1 MYICIYI
8 TIHTDITVSFYIWYT
23 YITIHTDITV
33 SFYIC
38 LCRPCV
44 CIVHVSVLIFG
55 VSGVSYLCRVY
66 PWVWCVC
73 VCAVCAPCA
82 RAYVLCLLCMGLP
95 CVGVLRV
102 CIFMTSLIWP
112 ALCKSPVSLVDSEEM
127 LLSTQYRVPDF
138 NFSCCCDCISV
149 NSVDACS
156 CFIY

>member
-33 SFYIC
+33 PFYIC

-44 CIVHVSVLIFG
+44 CIVHVSVLIMFG
-55 VSGVSYLCRVY
+55 VSYRCRVY